1 MATPE
6 PAQPRT
12 QTVKE
17 PRRGTPCDV
26 CQAKVFGDDNSM
38 MEHYAVIHDQLLTGI
53 MDVENSGVDIENS
66 KAVIQQLY
74 PESLK
79 VFEKKVAEGT

>member
-17 PRRGTPCDV
+17 PRRGTSCDV